1 MKQDP
6 DGPADTR
13 MMGIVHDALRRD
25 LTRLRGALTQAPC
38 PTGDRKR
45 ALVEHIEWLM
55 AFLHEHHAGEDN
67 GLYPMV
73 RAKNP
78 AAGAL
83 LDSMD
88 DDHKHIDPAMA
99 QFLDASRVWQRS
111 DDDDVR
117 VKLIGAL
124 DALEEVLLPH
134 LEREER
140 DMMPVVSE
148 TISHAEWQRWDQQ
161 TNVKSKAMP
170 KLAEEGNWLLD
181 GLTGERREVL
191 LHQVPPIPRY
201 IVMYGFGPGYRR
213 RAARR
218 WGALSG

>member
-1 MKQDP
+1 MRQNLDR
-6 DGPADTR
+6 PADTR

-25 LTRLRGALTQAPC
+25 LTRLRGALTQAPY

-55 AFLHEHHAGEDN
+55 AFLHEHHAGEDS

-78 AAGAL
+78 AAADL
-83 LDSMD
+83 LDRMD
-88 DDHKHIDPAMA
+88 DEHKHIDPAMTR
-99 QFLDASRVWQRS
+99 FLDAGRAWEESGA
-111 DDDDVR
+111 DDVR
-117 VKLIGAL
+117 VQLIGAL

-140 DMMPVVSE
+140 DMMPVVSQ
-148 TISHAEWQRWDQQ
+148 TISHAEWHRWDQQ
-161 TNVKSKAMP
+161 TNIKSKSMP

-191 LHQVPPIPRY
+191 LHEVPAIPRY

-218 WGALSG
+218 WGRLSG